1 LGIEVRLAAAL
12 LLLMSVFAGL
22 ASASS
27 SSHGPKKPEA
37 EREKGS
43 GFAGPRIPT
52 ITMPVLVTPVVVNG
66 ELQHYLFL
74 SVTLELTGDEHK
86 NMMLEKIPYL
96 QDAYLREVHRAS
108 VAKDND
114 ATVLDEEG
122 LKERLFRVSATVVGP
137 NIVKAIALRNVVQGA
152 Q

>member
-1 LGIEVRLAAAL
+1 MRLAAAL
-12 LLLMSVFAGL
+12 MLLMCLFAGL

-27 SSHGPKKPEA
+27 SSHAPKKPEA

-52 ITMPVLVTPVVVNG
+52 ISMPALVTPVVVNG
-66 ELQHYLFL
+66 ALEHYVFL
-74 SVTLELTGDEHK
+74 SLTLELTSDEHK

-114 ATVLDEEG
+114 PKLLDEEG
-122 LKERLFRVSATVVGP
+122 LKDRLMRVSATVVGP
-137 NIVKAIALRNVVQGA
+137 GIVKAITLRNVVQGA

>member
-1 LGIEVRLAAAL
+1 MRLAAAL
-12 LLLMSVFAGL
+12 MLLMCLFAGL

-27 SSHGPKKPEA
+27 SSHAPKKPEA

-52 ITMPVLVTPVVVNG
+52 ISMPALVTPVDVNG
-66 ELQHYLFL
+66 ALEHYVFL
-74 SVTLELTGDEHK
+74 SLTLELTGDEHK

-114 ATVLDEEG
+114 PKVIDEEG
-122 LKERLFRVSATVVGP
+122 LKDRLMRVSATVVGP
-137 NIVKAIALRNVVQGA
+137 DIVKAITLRNVVQGA

>member
-1 LGIEVRLAAAL
+1 VRFAAAL
-12 LLLMSVFAGL
+12 MLLTCLFASF
-22 ASASS
+22 AAASS
-27 SSHGPKKPEA
+27 HAPKKPEA

-52 ITMPVLVTPVVVNG
+52 ISMPALVAPVVVND
-66 ELQHYLFL
+66 ELQHYVFL
-74 SVTLELTGDEHK
+74 SVTLELTSDEHK
-86 NMMLEKIPYL
+86 NMMLQKIPYL

-114 ATVLDEEG
+114 PSLIDEVG
-122 LKERLFRVSATVVGP
+122 LKDRLMRVSATVVGP
-137 NIVKAIALRNVVQGA
+137 NIVKAITLRNVVQGA

>member
-1 LGIEVRLAAAL
+1 ML
-12 LLLMSVFAGL
+12 LTCLFAGL

-27 SSHGPKKPEA
+27 HAPKKPEA

-52 ITMPVLVTPVVVNG
+52 ISMPALVTPVVVNG
-66 ELQHYLFL
+66 ALERYVFL
-74 SVTLELTGDEHK
+74 SLTLELTSDEHK
-86 NMMLEKIPYL
+86 NMILEKIPYL

-114 ATVLDEEG
+114 PNLLDEEG
-122 LKERLFRVSATVVGP
+122 LKDRLMRVSATVVGP
-137 NIVKAIALRNVVQGA
+137 GIVKAITLRNVVQGV

>member
-1 LGIEVRLAAAL
+1 MRLAVAL
-12 LLLMSVFAGL
+12 MLLMCLFAGL

-27 SSHGPKKPEA
+27 SHAPKKPEA

-52 ITMPVLVTPVVVNG
+52 ISMPALVAPVVVNG
-66 ELQHYLFL
+66 ELEHYVFL
-74 SVTLELTGDEHK
+74 SVTLELTSDEHK
-86 NMMLEKIPYL
+86 TTMLEKIPYL

-114 ATVLDEEG
+114 PKVIDEDG
-122 LKERLFRVSATVVGP
+122 LKERLMRVSATVGGP
-137 NIVKAIALRNVVQGA
+137 NIVKAVGLRNAVQGA

>member
-1 LGIEVRLAAAL
+1 MRIAAAL
-12 LLLMSVFAGL
+12 MLLTCLFAGL

-27 SSHGPKKPEA
+27 HAPKKPEA

-43 GFAGPRIPT
+43 GFSGPRIPT
-52 ITMPVLVTPVVVNG
+52 IQMPALVTPVVVNG
-66 ELQHYLFL
+66 ELQHYVFL
-74 SVTLELTGDEHK
+74 SITLELTSDEHK

-108 VAKDND
+108 VAKHND
-114 ATVLDEEG
+114 PKVIDEEG
-122 LKERLFRVSATVVGP
+122 LKDRLMRVSATVVGP
-137 NIVKAIALRNVVQGA
+137 GIVKAITLRNVVQGA

>member
-1 LGIEVRLAAAL
+1 VRLAAAL
-12 LLLMSVFAGL
+12 MLLMCLFAGL

-27 SSHGPKKPEA
+27 SSHAPKKPEA

-52 ITMPVLVTPVVVNG
+52 ISMPALVTPVVVNG
-66 ELQHYLFL
+66 ALEHYVFL
-74 SVTLELTGDEHK
+74 SLTLELTGDEHK

-114 ATVLDEEG
+114 PKVIDEEG
-122 LKERLFRVSATVVGP
+122 LKVRLMRVSATVVGP
-137 NIVKAIALRNVVQGA
+137 DIVKAITLRNVVQGA

>member
-1 LGIEVRLAAAL
+1 VRLAAAL
-12 LLLMSVFAGL
+12 MLLMCLFAGL

-27 SSHGPKKPEA
+27 SSHAPKKPEA

-43 GFAGPRIPT
+43 GFSGPRIPT
-52 ITMPVLVTPVVVNG
+52 ISMPALVTPVVVNG
-66 ELQHYLFL
+66 ALEHYVFL
-74 SVTLELTGDEHK
+74 SLTLELTGDEHK

-114 ATVLDEEG
+114 PRVIDEEG
-122 LKERLFRVSATVVGP
+122 LKVRLMRVSATVVGP
-137 NIVKAIALRNVVQGA
+137 DIVKAITLRNVVQGA

>member
-1 LGIEVRLAAAL
+1 VRLAAAL
-12 LLLMSVFAGL
+12 MLLMCLFAGL

-27 SSHGPKKPEA
+27 SSHAPKKPEA

-52 ITMPVLVTPVVVNG
+52 ISMPALVTPVVVNG
-66 ELQHYLFL
+66 ALEHYVFL
-74 SVTLELTGDEHK
+74 SLTLELTSDEHK

-114 ATVLDEEG
+114 PKVIDEEG
-122 LKERLFRVSATVVGP
+122 LKDRLMRVSATVVGP
-137 NIVKAIALRNVVQGA
+137 GIVKAITLRNVVQGA

>member
-1 LGIEVRLAAAL
+1 VRLAAAL
-12 LLLMSVFAGL
+12 MLLTCLLAGL

-27 SSHGPKKPEA
+27 SSHAPKKPEA

-43 GFAGPRIPT
+43 GFSGPRIPT
-52 ITMPVLVTPVVVNG
+52 ISMPALVTPVVVNG
-66 ELQHYLFL
+66 ELQHYVFL
-74 SVTLELTGDEHK
+74 SITLELTGDEHK

-96 QDAYLREVHRAS
+96 QDAYLREVHGAS

-114 ATVLDEEG
+114 PTVIDEEG
-122 LKERLFRVSATVVGP
+122 LKDRLMRVSATVVGP
-137 NIVKAIALRNVVQGA
+137 GIVKAITLRNVVQGA

>member
-12 LLLMSVFAGL
+12 MLLMSIFAGL

-52 ITMPVLVTPVVVNG
+52 ISMPALVTPVVVNG
-66 ELQHYLFL
+66 ELQHYVFL
-74 SVTLELTGDEHK
+74 SITLELTSDEHK

-96 QDAYLREVHRAS
+96 QDAFLREVHRAS
-108 VAKDND
+108 VTKDND
-114 ATVLDEEG
+114 PSVIDEEG
-122 LKERLFRVSATVVGP
+122 LKARLMSVSTTVVGP
-137 NIVKAIALRNVVQGA
+137 NIVKAVGLRNVVQGA

>member
-1 LGIEVRLAAAL
+1 MRLAAAL
-12 LLLMSVFAGL
+12 MLLTCLFAGL

-27 SSHGPKKPEA
+27 SSHAPKKPEA

-52 ITMPVLVTPVVVNG
+52 ISMPALVTPVVVNG
-66 ELQHYLFL
+66 ALEHYVFL
-74 SVTLELTGDEHK
+74 SLTLELTGDEHK

-114 ATVLDEEG
+114 PRVIDEEG
-122 LKERLFRVSATVVGP
+122 LKDRLMRVSATVVGP
-137 NIVKAIALRNVVQGA
+137 GIVKAITLRNVVQGA